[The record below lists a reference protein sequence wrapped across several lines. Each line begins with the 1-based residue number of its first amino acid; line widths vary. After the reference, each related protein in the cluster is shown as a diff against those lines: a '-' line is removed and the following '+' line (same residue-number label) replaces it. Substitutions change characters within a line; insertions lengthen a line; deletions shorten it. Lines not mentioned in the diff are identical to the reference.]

1 MYSFECADG
10 RLEWW
15 YALQIWPQSVR
26 DPLKKAL
33 KARNKGDYETS
44 NQYFN
49 EALKACYALH
59 PGDLDPDPL
68 LKVSGI
74 YITQATM
81 LEEAGYPLRAYV
93 QLYKAL
99 RLFGPRPLAAVPP
112 PTGGWAGNHALSPPE
127 IHRAI
132 GLAQKLGSLA
142 AGFGAMRNPP
152 AYPEQALRDVDEA
165 DGAPQDSATEVD
177 ASRVPPNWNKAAE
190 HFLSAALAS
199 MLRIGLGETKPYDG
213 DAKEQIEKHGQFS
226 ARKPVIAGRDVV
238 LPQDGEDD
246 IEYGGRVSRRGLGI
260 TMETLAEVY
269 ARDKRYDLAGQL
281 LLQTLSILIP
291 FDNPNHS
298 SSDLCQ
304 AAQVSC
310 SAP

>member
-1 MYSFECADG
+1 M
-10 RLEWW
+10 
-15 YALQIWPQSVR
+15 QIWPQSVR

-33 KARNKGDYETS
+33 KARNKGDYESS

-49 EALKACYALH
+49 EALQACYALY

-74 YITQATM
+74 YITQSAM

-112 PTGGWAGNHALSPPE
+112 PTGGWAGNHALSPAE

-132 GLAQKLGSLA
+132 GLSQKLGSLA
-142 AGFGAMRNPP
+142 AGFGAMQNPP
-152 AYPEQALRDVDEA
+152 AYPTQA
-165 DGAPQDSATEVD
+165 TKEVD
-177 ASRVPPNWNKAAE
+177 ASIGIPDSDSSADTARKPEDWNMAAE
-190 HFLSAALAS
+190 HFLSGALAS
-199 MLRIGLGETKPYDG
+199 MLRIGLGEAAAYDG
-213 DAKEQIEKHGQFS
+213 DRGEAIEKKGQFS
-226 ARKPVIAGRDVV
+226 GKRGPVVAGRDVV
-238 LPQDGEDD
+238 LPDD
-246 IEYGGRVSRRGLGI
+246 NSDDVNYGGKVNKRGLAI

-269 ARDKRYDLAGQL
+269 ARDSRYDLAGQL

-291 FDNPNHS
+291 PDGQHS

-304 AAQVSC
+304 AAQVSLYTT
-310 SAP
+310 A

>member
-1 MYSFECADG
+1 MSRADN

-49 EALKACYALH
+49 EALQACYALY

-74 YITQATM
+74 YITQAAM

-112 PTGGWAGNHALSPPE
+112 PTGGWAGNHALSPAE

-132 GLAQKLGSLA
+132 GLSQKLGSLA
-142 AGFGAMRNPP
+142 AGFGAMKNPP
-152 AYPEQALRDVDEA
+152 AYPSQATKEVDEA
-165 DGAPQDSATEVD
+165 VGAPEDSSKEADTARKPED
-177 ASRVPPNWNKAAE
+177 WNKAAE
-190 HFLSAALAS
+190 HFLSGALAS
-199 MLRIGLGETKPYDG
+199 MLRIGLGENAVCDG
-213 DAKEQIEKHGQFS
+213 DRGEAIEQKGGFTVKRP
-226 ARKPVIAGRDVV
+226 AVAGRDVK
-238 LPQDGEDD
+238 LPHDDEDVQ
-246 IEYGGRVSRRGLGI
+246 YGGKVNKAGLAV
-260 TMETLAEVY
+260 TMETLSEVY

-291 FDNPNHS
+291 PDGQHS
-298 SSDLCQ
+298 SFDLCQ
-304 AAQVSC
+304 AAQVR
-310 SAP
+310 

>member
-1 MYSFECADG
+1 M
-10 RLEWW
+10 
-15 YALQIWPQSVR
+15 R

-33 KARNKGDYETS
+33 KARNKGDYESS
-44 NQYFN
+44 NAFFN
-49 EALKACYALH
+49 EALEACYALY

-112 PTGGWAGNHALSPPE
+112 PTGGWAGNHALSPAE

-142 AGFGAMRNPP
+142 AGFGAMKNPP
-152 AYPEQALRDVDEA
+152 AYPVQALR
-165 DGAPQDSATEVD
+165 EVD
-177 ASRVPPNWNKAAE
+177 ASVGAPSSDSETQVDVERTPADWNKAAE
-190 HFLSAALAS
+190 HFLSGALAS
-199 MLRIGLGETKPYDG
+199 MLRIGLGETKAYDG
-213 DAKEQIEKHGQFS
+213 DRGDAISDKGQFA
-226 ARKPVIAGRDVV
+226 ARKPVIVGRDVV

-246 IEYGGRVSRRGLGI
+246 IEYGGKVNRRGLAI

-269 ARDKRYDLAGQL
+269 ARDDRYDLAGQL
-281 LLQTLSILIP
+281 LLQTLSLLIP
-291 FDNPNHS
+291 PDSKDHP

-304 AAQVSC
+304 AAQVS
-310 SAP
+310 

>member
-1 MYSFECADG
+1 MSRADN

-49 EALKACYALH
+49 EALQACYALY

-74 YITQATM
+74 YITQAAM

-112 PTGGWAGNHALSPPE
+112 PTGGWAGNHALSPAE

-132 GLAQKLGSLA
+132 GLSQKLGSLA
-142 AGFGAMRNPP
+142 AGFGAMKNPP
-152 AYPEQALRDVDEA
+152 AYPSQATKEVDEA
-165 DGAPQDSATEVD
+165 VGAPEDSSKEADTARKPED
-177 ASRVPPNWNKAAE
+177 WNKAAE
-190 HFLSAALAS
+190 HFLSGALAS
-199 MLRIGLGETKPYDG
+199 MLRIGLGENAVYDG
-213 DAKEQIEKHGQFS
+213 DRGEAIEQKGGFTVKRP
-226 ARKPVIAGRDVV
+226 AVAGRDVK
-238 LPQDGEDD
+238 LPHDDEDVQ
-246 IEYGGRVSRRGLGI
+246 YGGKVNKASLAV
-260 TMETLAEVY
+260 TMETLSEVY

-291 FDNPNHS
+291 PDGQHS
-298 SSDLCQ
+298 SFDLCQ
-304 AAQVSC
+304 AAQVR
-310 SAP
+310 